1 MRGVIE
7 MDVKWIHSKSLG
19 ELKEGRIRLAAEC
32 NQRVYITERDET
44 AGEGRRPWQDAGR
57 QQK

>member
-1 MRGVIE
+1 M
-7 MDVKWIHSKSLG
+7 HSKSLG

-44 AGEGRRPWQDAGR
+44 GGEGRAGGR
-57 QQK
+57 DKTLDGNKNK